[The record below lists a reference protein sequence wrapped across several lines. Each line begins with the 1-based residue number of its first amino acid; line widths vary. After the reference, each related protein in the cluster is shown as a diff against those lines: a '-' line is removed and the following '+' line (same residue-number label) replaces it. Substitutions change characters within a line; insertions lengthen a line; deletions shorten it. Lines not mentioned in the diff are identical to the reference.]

1 MDNRHSAKLL
11 TFKGG
16 SKFKV
21 IGGFQ
26 IQVSGEDPIDIKE
39 LKEERTKGIVKTVGR
54 IRRN

>member
-1 MDNRHSAKLL
+1 MANLRSVKIL

-21 IGGFQ
+21 IGGFN

-39 LKEERTKGIVKTVGR
+39 LKEPETQGIVKRVGR
-54 IRRN
+54 TRK